1 MMTNVLHDLMTIVTM
16 TKNSSRVHLPLIVM
30 TISSHD
36 LLSQMMM
43 KMTNRFRRL
52 LTTKKMTSPTRHP
65 LMTKAMTMINL
76 IPQRQSQYLSQFL
89 NLYLF
94 RLSQRAA
101 CLEDQ

>member
-16 TKNSSRVHLPLIVM
+16 TKNSSRVHLPLTVM

-36 LLSQMMM
+36 LLPPMMM

-52 LTTKKMTSPTRHP
+52 LTTTKMTSPTRHH
-65 LMTKAMTMINL
+65 LMTKEMTMINQF
-76 IPQRQSQYLSQFL
+76 PQRQSQYLSQFL
-89 NLYLF
+89 NLLLN
-94 RLSQRAA
+94 RLSRRAV